1 MPPFSDIQTL
11 PPELITRLTT
21 LGFTTMTP
29 IQAQAIEPIL
39 AGRDVV
45 AQSQTGSGK
54 TLAFGIGC
62 TVAARMEVREPETL
76 IITPT
81 WELAEQIATQL
92 RSVAAYRPNLK
103 IVTLSGGVPLRGQA
117 ETIAR
122 GVQIVIG
129 TPGRLMDHLGKG
141 TLDLSSVKRLVLDEA
156 DRMLEMGFAED
167 IGRIARQIPAGR
179 QTLLFSATFPEGVEK
194 LRTTLLRD
202 PLTIAVETDSP
213 VQIRES
219 IIVTSD
225 KDETLRRIIDHHR
238 PESLLIFCT
247 TKADT
252 IALAQKLD
260 QAGHSVT
267 ELHGDLD
274 QRQRQE
280 AVIAFGNG
288 SRRIMVATDVA
299 SRGLDISGIDLVVNY
314 DLPSDPAIYTHRI
327 GRTGRAGEAGKAISL
342 RAPYEKAK
350 AQAVAP
356 DAIESSSDTGQRV
369 SRYRMVSTRE
379 TLCINGGKRHKLRPG
394 DLVGTLSKG
403 IGIDAGQIGDIT
415 IAETISYVALDVDVI
430 SKALSGLER
439 TRIKKKRYKGWVL
452 GN

>member
-1 MPPFSDIQTL
+1 MPPFSDIKTL
-11 PPELITRLTT
+11 PPELTARLTT

-29 IQAQAIEPIL
+29 IQAKAIEPIL

-62 TVAARMEVREPETL
+62 IVASQVEVREPETL

-81 WELAEQIATQL
+81 RELSEQIATQL
-92 RSVAAYRPNLK
+92 RVVAAYRPNLK
-103 IVTLSGGVPLRGQA
+103 IVTLYGGVPLRGQA

-141 TLDLSSVKRLVLDEA
+141 TLDLSRIQRLVLDEA
-156 DRMLEMGFAED
+156 DRMLEMGFADD
-167 IGRIARQIPAGR
+167 IGRIARETPSGR
-179 QTLLFSATFPEGVEK
+179 QTLLFSATFPEGVAT
-194 LRTTLLRD
+194 LSTTLLRD
-202 PLTIAVETDSP
+202 PLTLAVETASP

-219 IIVTSD
+219 IVVTSD
-225 KDETLRRIIDHHR
+225 KDDTLQRIIDHHR

-247 TKADT
+247 TKAET
-252 IALAQKLD
+252 IALAQKLVR
-260 QAGHSVT
+260 AGHSVT

-299 SRGLDISGIDLVVNY
+299 SRGLDISGIDRVVNY
-314 DLPSDPAIYTHRI
+314 DLPSDAAIYTHRI
-327 GRTGRAGEAGKAISL
+327 GRTGRAGEAGEAISL

-350 AQAVAP
+350 AKSVAP
-356 DAIESSSDTGQRV
+356 NATEISIDDKKGRG
-369 SRYRMVSTRE
+369 YRMTSSRE
-379 TLCINGGKRHKLRPG
+379 TLCINGGKRQKLRPG

-403 IGIDAGQIGDIT
+403 IGIDAGEIGDIT
-415 IAETISYVALDVDVI
+415 IAETISYVALGTDVI
-430 SKALSGLER
+430 GKALAGLGD

-452 GN
+452 M

>member
-1 MPPFSDIQTL
+1 MPPFSNIQAL
-11 PPELITRLTT
+11 PPELIARLTT

-39 AGRDVV
+39 EGRDVV

-62 TVAARMEVREPETL
+62 IVAARVEVRAPETL

-81 WELAEQIATQL
+81 RELAEQIAVQM
-92 RSVAAYRPNLK
+92 RAVAGYRPNLK
-103 IVTLSGGVPLRGQA
+103 IVTLYGGVPLRGQA

-122 GVQIVIG
+122 GAPIVIG

-156 DRMLEMGFAED
+156 DRMLEMGFADD
-167 IGRIARQIPAGR
+167 IGRIARETPIGR
-179 QTLLFSATFPEGVEK
+179 QTLLFSATFPEGVER

-213 VQIRES
+213 VQIQES

-225 KDETLRRIIDHHR
+225 KDATLQRIIDHHR

-247 TKADT
+247 TKAET
-252 IALAQKLD
+252 MALAQKLA
-260 QAGHSVT
+260 QSGHSVT

-299 SRGLDISGIDLVVNY
+299 SRGLDISRIDLVVNY
-314 DLPSDPAIYTHRI
+314 DLPSDAAIYTHRI
-327 GRTGRAGEAGKAISL
+327 GRTGRAGEAGEAISL
-342 RAPYEKAK
+342 QAPYEKNK

-356 DAIESSSDTGQRV
+356 NAIETSIDTGRGKR
-369 SRYRMVSTRE
+369 RYRMVSTRE

-415 IAETISYVALDVDVI
+415 IAETISYVALDGEVI
-430 SKALSGLER
+430 GQVLTGLER

-452 GN
+452 

>member
-1 MPPFSDIQTL
+1 
-11 PPELITRLTT
+11 
-21 LGFTTMTP
+21 MTP

-39 AGRDVV
+39 EGQDVV

-62 TVAARMEVREPETL
+62 IVAARMEVREPETL

-81 WELAEQIATQL
+81 RELAEQIATQL

-103 IVTLSGGVPLRGQA
+103 IVTLYGGVPLRGQA

-141 TLDLSSVKRLVLDEA
+141 TLDLSSVRRLVLDEA
-156 DRMLEMGFAED
+156 DRMLEMGFADD
-167 IGRIARQIPAGR
+167 IGRIARETPGAR
-179 QTLLFSATFPEGVEK
+179 QTLLFSATFPEGVER

-219 IIVTSD
+219 IVVTSD
-225 KDETLRRIIDHHR
+225 KDKTLGNIIDRHC

-247 TKADT
+247 TKAET
-252 IALAQKLD
+252 IALAQKL
-260 QAGHSVT
+260 ARFGHSVT

-288 SRRIMVATDVA
+288 SRRVMVATDVA

-314 DLPSDPAIYTHRI
+314 DLPPDPAIYIHRI
-327 GRTGRAGEAGKAISL
+327 GRTGRAGEAGEAISL

-350 AQAVAP
+350 AQSVAP
-356 DAIESSSDTGQRV
+356 DAIESSSDTGWRE
-369 SRYRMVSTRE
+369 SRYRMTSTRE

-415 IAETISYVALDVDVI
+415 IAETISYVALDADVMG
-430 SKALSGLER
+430 KALSGLER

-452 GN
+452 

>member
-1 MPPFSDIQTL
+1 MFPFSDIKAL
-11 PPELITRLTT
+11 PPELIARLTT
-21 LGFTTMTP
+21 LGFTIMTP
-29 IQAQAIEPIL
+29 IQAKAIEPIL
-39 AGRDVV
+39 AGQDMV

-62 TVAARMEVREPETL
+62 ITAARMEVREPETL

-81 WELAEQIATQL
+81 RELAEQIATQL

-103 IVTLSGGVPLRGQA
+103 IVTLYGGVPLRGQA

-156 DRMLEMGFAED
+156 DRMLEMGFADD
-167 IGRIARQIPAGR
+167 IGRIARETPIER
-179 QTLLFSATFPEGVEK
+179 QTLLFSATFPEGVEA

-202 PLTIAVETDSP
+202 PLTIAVDTTSP

-219 IIVTSD
+219 IYVTSD
-225 KDETLRRIIDHHR
+225 KDGTLRYIIDRYR

-247 TKADT
+247 TKVET
-252 IALAQKLD
+252 IALAQKL
-260 QAGHSVT
+260 AREGHSAT

-327 GRTGRAGEAGKAISL
+327 GRTGRAGEAGEAISL

-369 SRYRMVSTRE
+369 SRYRMVSTWE
-379 TLCINGGKRHKLRPG
+379 TLCINGGKRQKLRPG

-403 IGIDAGQIGDIT
+403 IGIDAGQIGNIT
-415 IAETISYVALDVDVI
+415 IAETISYVALDAEVI
-430 SKALSGLER
+430 GKALSGLDR

-452 GN
+452 M